1 MFFKRNYIKK
11 KDLNIEINE
20 GFERIRYIIDLYYLP
35 ANHLSTKVLEL
46 EFKTLKEKALNTLK
60 YYESNN

>member
-11 KDLNIEINE
+11 KDLDTQIDES
-20 GFERIRYIIDLYYLP
+20 FERIRYIIDLYYLP

-46 EFKTLKEKALNTLK
+46 EFKTFKEKALNPNK

>member
-1 MFFKRNYIKK
+1 MFFKRNYVKK
-11 KDLNIEINE
+11 KDLDTEINE

-35 ANHLSTKVLEL
+35 ANHFSTRVLEL
-46 EFKTLKEKALNTLK
+46 EFKTLKEKALNPLK